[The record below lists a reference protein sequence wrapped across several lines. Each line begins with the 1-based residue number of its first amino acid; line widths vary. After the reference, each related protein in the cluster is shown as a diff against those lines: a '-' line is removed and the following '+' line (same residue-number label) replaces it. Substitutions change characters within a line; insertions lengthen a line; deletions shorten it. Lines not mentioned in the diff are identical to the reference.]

1 MGEEHHQAGSEKEK
15 EEEMKADTVKKLKN
29 ELEETKKTGGQRAKA
44 IAQAV
49 HDALAVF
56 CEQQPEFEQAVE
68 QSGKSLREVCEACVK
83 GVGTSISDL
92 EVYRRAVAE
101 YFPGAV
107 VECVMTIRM
116 SEHETNPSSEDSR
129 SARTSGAGLPP
140 DSGDPE
146 TPKSQT
152 SGKSADVLSLDLFDL
167 MGG

>member
-1 MGEEHHQAGSEKEK
+1 M
-15 EEEMKADTVKKLKN
+15 KN
-29 ELEETKKTGGQRAKA
+29 EAKKRLETELEAAKTKGSPKAKA
-44 IAQAV
+44 VAQAV
-49 HDALAVF
+49 HDALAAF
-56 CEQQPEFEQAVE
+56 CEQQPEFAQAVE
-68 QSGKSLREVCEACVK
+68 QSDKTLGQVCESIMK
-83 GVGTSISDL
+83 DVGTSISDL

-116 SEHETNPSSEDSR
+116 SEHEANPSR
-129 SARTSGAGLPP
+129 
-140 DSGDPE
+140 DPE